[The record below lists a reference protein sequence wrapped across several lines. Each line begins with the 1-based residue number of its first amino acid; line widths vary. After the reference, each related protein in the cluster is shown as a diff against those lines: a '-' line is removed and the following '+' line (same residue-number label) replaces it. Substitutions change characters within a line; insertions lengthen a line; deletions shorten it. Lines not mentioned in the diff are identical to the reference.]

1 MFDKRLIFLLLAL
14 AVASTSY
21 LTWGLSGRIWF
32 ILELRGIKL
41 LALLTVGASIGVS
54 TVLFQTLSG
63 NRILTPSIMGFDALF
78 LMTQTLLV
86 CILGGYGYASLPT
99 LALFFINSAVMMI
112 AAVAL
117 FGMILQ
123 KSRRDIH
130 LMILVGVVFGLMFR
144 AITVFLQRM
153 INPSEFSIIQSVMF
167 AQFSGINP
175 IELFAAMTVLIGI
188 GLWIWRRCA
197 ILDVVALGRDTA
209 RGLGVE
215 YDRFQFQTLCVISA
229 LVSIST
235 ALVGPITFLGLL
247 VSTLAHSLMRSHR
260 HALLLPATAMMAG
273 LILVIGQL
281 YFERIMRLQSTLSI
295 AIEFGGGLLF
305 LILLARGKA
314 R

>member
-1 MFDKRLIFLLLAL
+1 MFDKRLVLLCVAL
-14 AVASTSY
+14 LFVSIVF
-21 LTWGLSGRIWF
+21 LTWGLSGRVWF
-32 ILELRGIKL
+32 ILELRSAKL
-41 LALLTVGASIGVS
+41 LALLTVGASIGIS

-78 LMTQTLLV
+78 LLTQTLLV
-86 CILGGYGYASLPT
+86 FVLGGYGYAMLPHV
-99 LALFFINSAVMMI
+99 AVFGINTVVMMG

-117 FGMILQ
+117 FGMILRQ
-123 KSRRDIH
+123 SRRDIH

-144 AITVFLQRM
+144 AITAFLQRM

-167 AQFSGINP
+167 AQFSGIQTT
-175 IELFAAMTVLIGI
+175 ELVAACVVLIGVCV
-188 GLWIWRRCA
+188 WAWRTRA
-197 ILDVVALGRDTA
+197 MLDVAALGRDTA
-209 RGLGVE
+209 RGLGVD
-215 YDRFQFQTLCVISA
+215 YDRLQFMTLCAISA
-229 LVSIST
+229 LVSLST

-260 HALLLPATAMMAG
+260 HAHLLPAAAG
-273 LILVIGQL
+273 ISALILVTGQI

-305 LILLARGKA
+305 LILLARGKV

>member
-1 MFDKRLIFLLLAL
+1 MFDKRILILLAAL
-14 AVASTSY
+14 IIASGTY

-32 ILELRGIKL
+32 ILELRSIKL
-41 LALLTVGASIGVS
+41 FALLTVGASIGIS

-86 CILGGYGYASLPT
+86 SLLGGYGYASLPN
-99 LALFFINSAVMMI
+99 LALFFINAAVMII
-112 AAVAL
+112 AAVTL
-117 FGMILQ
+117 FGMILRH
-123 KSRRDIH
+123 SRNDIH

-144 AITVFLQRM
+144 AITTFLQRM

-167 AQFSGINP
+167 AQFSGINAT
-175 IELFAAMTVLIGI
+175 ELWAAIAAFLAAGV
-188 GLWIWRRCA
+188 WAWRYHA
-197 ILDVVALGRDTA
+197 TLDVIALGRNTA
-209 RGLGVE
+209 RNLGVD
-215 YDRFQFQTLCVISA
+215 YDRAQFLTLCVISL

-260 HALLLPATAMMAG
+260 HALLLPAAAMLAA
-273 LILVIGQL
+273 LVLVVGQT
-281 YFERIMRLQSTLSI
+281 YFERVMRLQSTLSI

>member
-1 MFDKRLIFLLLAL
+1 MVDKRLLILISALLI
-14 AVASTSY
+14 ASCVY
-21 LTWGLSGRIWF
+21 LTWGLTGRVWF

-41 LALLTVGASIGVS
+41 LALLTVGASIGIS

-86 CILGGYGYASLPT
+86 SILGGYGYAAVPN
-99 LALFFINSAVMMI
+99 LALFFINTAVMML
-112 AAVAL
+112 AAVTL
-117 FGMILQ
+117 FGMILRQ
-123 KSRRDIH
+123 SRRDIH

-144 AITVFLQRM
+144 AITTFLQRM

-167 AQFSGINP
+167 AQFSGINLT
-175 IELFAAMTVLIGI
+175 ELCAAMATLVIICIGV
-188 GLWIWRRCA
+188 WRYSA
-197 ILDVVALGRDTA
+197 VLDVVALGRDTA
-209 RGLGVE
+209 RGLGVD
-215 YDRFQFQTLCVISA
+215 YDRIQFVALCVISV

-260 HALLLPATAMMAG
+260 HALLLPASAAISA
-273 LILVIGQL
+273 LILVVGQT
-281 YFERIMRLQSTLSI
+281 YFERIMRLQSSLSI